1 MLAKETKK
9 KHHLDASTDPLFSE
23 LRDLN
28 FSSVG
33 KTLNKHARRLDDDYK
48 VGFDLASFSLLVD
61 EFVAQS
67 FSAEPSTG

>member
-1 MLAKETKK
+1 M
-9 KHHLDASTDPLFSE
+9 FGE

-48 VGFDLASFSLLVD
+48 VNNLSLRLERHSFDTGSDTVESFTGEDGTTVAGFRR
-61 EFVAQS
+61 
-67 FSAEPSTG
+67 